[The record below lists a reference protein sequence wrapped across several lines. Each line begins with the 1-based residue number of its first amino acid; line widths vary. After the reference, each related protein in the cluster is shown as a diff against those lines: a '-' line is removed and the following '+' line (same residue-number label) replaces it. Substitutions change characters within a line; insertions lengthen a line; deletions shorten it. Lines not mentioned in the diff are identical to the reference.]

1 MEVWSIK
8 QIGSYSDRLRR
19 SKIALLV
26 ADHEASIDIHR
37 VPLKE
42 GSDHPRL
49 RLTTVAEDTETLN
62 HTIGVMW
69 AKFERIDTGTN
80 ESKLT
85 RHPFVQIANMPFL
98 VKPPRDSW
106 LVGHDERMIPG
117 VIDCFDGLLSSFYPP
132 DFAGIENVAVIL
144 IEDAITIE
152 KYCRTLQI
160 SHARVGGDNVTSK
173 QYADLRALLQQ
184 ARDEALGRLRL
195 VVTRESETDAMTL
208 KAETAAV
215 SEGLCE
221 EIAASLRAVTRRNVE
236 LLGPGVLPNDGKVI
250 ADER

>member
-1 MEVWSIK
+1 
-8 QIGSYSDRLRR
+8 
-19 SKIALLV
+19 
-26 ADHEASIDIHR
+26 
-37 VPLKE
+37 
-42 GSDHPRL
+42 
-49 RLTTVAEDTETLN
+49 
-62 HTIGVMW
+62 
-69 AKFERIDTGTN
+69 
-80 ESKLT
+80 
-85 RHPFVQIANMPFL
+85 
-98 VKPPRDSW
+98 
-106 LVGHDERMIPG
+106 MIPG

-160 SHARVGGDNVTSK
+160 SHARVGGDNVTCK

-215 SEGLCE
+215 SEALRE
-221 EIAASLRAVTRRNVE
+221 EIAASLRAATKLGGNVE
-236 LLGPGVLPNDGKVI
+236 LVGPGVLPNDRKVI
-250 ADER
+250 ADELVRASSIATFRHTARVAHSSTSTPYCSSACRLVGAKPTQWR